1 MRNVLALVACI
12 LCASTVS
19 AQDGED
25 WKRFPD
31 PERFAEAIAKFEAA
45 DSLAPP
51 DGAIVCTGSSSMR
64 GWHRRIAADLAPLTV
79 IPRGF
84 GGSTYYDLLHFTD
97 RVILAYR
104 PRPPARATYLRDRRQ
119 TEHRPL
125 GDVAADGRD
134 QRPGA
139 CRL

>member
-79 IPRGF
+79 A
-84 GGSTYYDLLHFTD
+84 S
-97 RVILAYR
+97 AA
-104 PRPPARATYLRDRRQ
+104 ARTTICCTIRI
-119 TEHRPL
+119 
-125 GDVAADGRD
+125 G
-134 QRPGA
+134 
-139 CRL
+139 